1 MTKQKFI
8 LDTLDRMYPNAF
20 VELTHKNTFELLVA
34 VVLSA
39 QTTDI
44 SVNKVTP
51 KLFELYPT
59 PSDLAKASVSD
70 VEACI
75 KTIGLYKNKAK
86 HIIAL
91 SLELIQTY
99 QSEVP
104 SSREA
109 LESLPGVG
117 RKTANVVLSNAFN
130 IPALAVDTH
139 VNRVSKRLKIAKEED
154 SVLEVEHKLMKNF
167 PKKTWTKLHH
177 QLIFFG
183 RYHCLALNPKCQE
196 CPFFDICGYKNKT
209 IK

>member
-91 SLELIQTY
+91 SLELIHTY

-154 SVLEVEHKLMKNF
+154 SVLEVEQKLMKNF
-167 PKKTWTKLHH
+167 
-177 QLIFFG
+177 ISF
-183 RYHCLALNPKCQE
+183 
-196 CPFFDICGYKNKT
+196 
-209 IK
+209 